1 MAEKSSQSL
10 RAENQRLRA
19 ERDELRLRLD
29 EAEQAL
35 EAIRTGQAESL
46 VVEGPN
52 GLRIFSLEGADHA
65 YRVVVEAMNEGAAT
79 FGEDGTILYCNA
91 RFAEMIEAP
100 LENVMGDAM
109 LRFLPARSKETFH
122 AL

>member
-10 RAENQRLRA
+10 RAENQRLRT

-46 VVEGPN
+46 IVEGPD
-52 GLRIFSLEGADHA
+52 GPRIFSLEGADHS
-65 YRVVVEAMNEGAAT
+65 YRVLVEAMSEGAAT
-79 FGEDGTILYCNA
+79 FGEDGTVFYCNA
-91 RFAEMIEAP
+91 RFAEMLDAP
-100 LENVMGDAM
+100 LERVMGGAIE
-109 LRFLPARSKETFH
+109 RFIS
-122 AL
+122 